1 MPVAITL
8 ADAAVLVVNAQ
19 LGFLVTAH
27 LPTIVDRVLLG
38 IEMSRGAL
46 PAATLYI
53 PPAIRVRHHM
63 MGVGSTLVPH
73 ILILSQG
80 YKIKCIA
87 TPNLIWETKCALSR
101 TTYIATLNKGDLEYG
116 DHDVST
122 PLGDKIRDLRKAKG
136 YTLDKLAELAESS
149 KSYIWELENKNPPR
163 PSADKVAKIAA
174 VLGVT
179 ADYLIDTTEKVGV
192 EDATDNAF
200 FRKYRKMDAA
210 TKDKIRRM
218 ADLLGDDE

>member
-8 ADAAVLVVNAQ
+8 ADAAILVVDAQ

-27 LPTIVDRVLLG
+27 LPSIVDCILLP

-46 PAATLYI
+46 TAATLNI
-53 PPAIRVRHHM
+53 PPAIMVWHHM
-63 MGVGSTLVPH
+63 MGVRSTLIRH
-73 ILILSQG
+73 ILILCRDD
-80 YKIKCIA
+80 KIKNTS
-87 TPNLIWETKCALSR
+87 TPNLIWEAKCALSR
-101 TTYIATLNKGDLEYG
+101 TPYIATLNRDDLECG
-116 DHDVST
+116 EHDVST